1 MKTGKEWELVPAL
14 CANGRSSGTHTNQAA
29 AGRGVL
35 PRGQALQEEEGARA
49 RNVASPRVPH
59 TVTGRGHPHHPPCP
73 GLGVHLQTSGGRGL
87 GQDHPPDRKVGGEIN
102 PLAAEAQHQALT
114 KRGAQP
120 ALPAKGSAPLPY
132 FPQRVGT
139 TSRGHQRH
147 GQARPGRWGGE
158 LGLRDKQNEVD

>member
-35 PRGQALQEEEGARA
+35 PRGQALQEKEGARP

-59 TVTGRGHPHHPPCP
+59 TVTGRGHPPHPPCP

-87 GQDHPPDRKVGGEIN
+87 GQDHPLDRKVGGEIN
-102 PLAAEAQHQALT
+102 PLAAGAQHQALT

-120 ALPAKGSAPLPY
+120 TLPAKWSLGLHITGSKRDSTTQA
-132 FPQRVGT
+132 
-139 TSRGHQRH
+139 TSRE
-147 GQARPGRWGGE
+147 GRGPNE
-158 LGLRDKQNEVD
+158 LR